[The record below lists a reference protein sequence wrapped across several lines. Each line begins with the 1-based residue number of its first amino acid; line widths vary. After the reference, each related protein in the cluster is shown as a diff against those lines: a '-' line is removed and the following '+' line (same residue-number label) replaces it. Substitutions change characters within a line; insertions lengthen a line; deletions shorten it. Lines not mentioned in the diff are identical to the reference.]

1 MFGLGWLKMLLK
13 KMFLV
18 AKMDTGGQKVFQWY
32 VVVAERAAFVGIGE
46 GSACGCPSVRRGFL
60 FGPFDKSKNF

>member
-1 MFGLGWLKMLLK
+1 
-13 KMFLV
+13 MFLV